1 MGTGIALRL
10 AGAVVAMTAAL
21 AVTVESGPGAARADE
36 PAEAAA
42 EASVVVAPA
51 STQDAA
57 SAAEDAV
64 ATMSLRDQA
73 AGVVMGHIP
82 TTDASAL
89 RAYMDSSGIGGFILM
104 GANIP
109 ADERALRDLTASLTV
124 NPALPPLV
132 AVDQEGGDV
141 SRLPW
146 DDFPSARTLKDAPP
160 AAAEDAFA
168 GRAALVRRAGIGVN
182 FGVVADET
190 SDPSSFIYRR
200 ALGTS
205 PESAAERVAA
215 AVRGEGRTAQSTL
228 KHFPGHG
235 AAPGDSHETIPS
247 TAMTQAEWESTD
259 ALPFAAGIDA
269 GAPLLMFGHLAYTA
283 VDSAPASLSA
293 EWHRIA
299 RDDLGFQGVAITD
312 DLGML
317 QSAGLPQYA
326 DPVVNAVAALAA
338 GNDMVL
344 TVVSS
349 TPETAARTVDG
360 IVAAVESGALP
371 PERLREAAQRVT
383 ALRLALAG
391 EGRGLAPCADCAPV
405 D

>member
-1 MGTGIALRL
+1 VGTGIALRL
-10 AGAVVAMTAAL
+10 AGAAVVVTATVTM
-21 AVTVESGPGAARADE
+21 AVSPGPRAAHADDA
-36 PAEAAA
+36 AEAAA
-42 EASVVVAPA
+42 EASVVVA
-51 STQDAA
+51 AA
-57 SAAEDAV
+57 SAQDVRSTADSVV
-64 ATMSLRDQA
+64 AAMSLREQA
-73 AGVVMGHIP
+73 ASVVMGHIP
-82 TTDASAL
+82 TTDPVGI
-89 RAYMDSSGIGGFILM
+89 RAYMESTGIGGFILM

-109 ADERALRDLTASLTV
+109 ADETALRGLTAALTV
-124 NPALPPLV
+124 DPAFPPLI

-190 SDPSSFIYRR
+190 ADPSSFIYRR
-200 ALGTS
+200 ALGTT
-205 PESAAERVAA
+205 PGGAAERVAA
-215 AVRGEGRTAQSTL
+215 AVQGEGLTALSTL

-235 AAPGDSHETIPS
+235 AAPGDSHSTIPS
-247 TAMTQAEWESTD
+247 TAMTQAEWSGAD
-259 ALPFAAGIDA
+259 GVPFAAGIDA

-283 VDSAPASLSA
+283 VDPAPASLSA
-293 EWHRIA
+293 AWHRIA
-299 RDDLGFQGVAITD
+299 REDLGFEGVSVTD

-326 DPVVNAVAALAA
+326 DPVANAVAAVAA

-349 TPETAARTVDG
+349 TPETASRTVDG
-360 IVAAVESGALP
+360 LVAAVESGALP
-371 PERLREAAQRVT
+371 AERLREAAHRV
-383 ALRLALAG
+383 AVLRLTLAAD
-391 EGRGLAPCADCAPV
+391 GRGLVPCGVCAPAG
-405 D
+405 